1 MFADADGRPLEYTHG
16 IETIYKGE
24 TVALLLVLFIAFFV
38 VVFLFLLPIL
48 FSLQAVGSLFVYP
61 KQLLAIFGNKIL
73 RRNHALEHATIVVMM
88 EREPGRRLNGFS
100 TDDGFFVQ
108 GVRSLNEVESAAR
121 EAIRR
126 LQNGEKGLA
135 VHRNCGTTIVAANLL
150 AAVFFLAALGIG
162 WLYLHWP
169 LYLLILG
176 SVALAFALRV
186 PLSLLLQRFVT
197 TDADLSNA
205 EVGWVEPA
213 NPGDLKNGI
222 FGLLLAA
229 TTVRVRVFHT
239 DPDAVE
245 IIRDD
250 GAIVR

>member
-1 MFADADGRPLEYTHG
+1 M
-16 IETIYKGE
+16 
-24 TVALLLVLFIAFFV
+24 ALLVVLFIAFFV
-38 VVFLFLLPIL
+38 IAFLFLLPIL

-61 KQLLAIFGNKIL
+61 RQLKAIFGNRIL

-108 GVRSLNEVESAAR
+108 GVRSIAEVESAAR

-135 VHRNCGTTIVAANLL
+135 IHRNCGTTIVAANLL
-150 AAVFFLAALGIG
+150 AAILFLLALGLG
-162 WLYLHWP
+162 LYLGGNI
-169 LYLLILG
+169 YLMILG
-176 SVALAFALRV
+176 SVVLAFALRV
-186 PLSLLLQRFVT
+186 PLSLILQRFVT
-197 TDADLSNA
+197 TDADLKNA

-213 NPGDLKNGI
+213 QPGDLKSGV

-229 TTVRVRVFHT
+229 STVRVRVFHT

-245 IIRDD
+245 ILRDD

>member
-1 MFADADGRPLEYTHG
+1 M
-16 IETIYKGE
+16 
-24 TVALLLVLFIAFFV
+24 ALLVVLFIAFFV
-38 VVFLFLLPIL
+38 IAFLFLLPIL

-61 KQLLAIFGNKIL
+61 RQLKAIFGNRIL

-108 GVRSLNEVESAAR
+108 GVRSIAEVESAAR

-135 VHRNCGTTIVAANLL
+135 IHRNCGTTIVAANLL
-150 AAVFFLAALGIG
+150 AAILFLLALGLG
-162 WLYLHWP
+162 LYLGGNI
-169 LYLLILG
+169 YLMILG
-176 SVALAFALRV
+176 SVVLAFALRI
-186 PLSLLLQRFVT
+186 PLSLILQRFVT
-197 TDADLSNA
+197 TDADLKNA

-213 NPGDLKNGI
+213 QPGDLKSGV

-229 TTVRVRVFHT
+229 STVRVRVFHT

-245 IIRDD
+245 ILRDD

>member
-1 MFADADGRPLEYTHG
+1 
-16 IETIYKGE
+16 
-24 TVALLLVLFIAFFV
+24 VAPLLLVLFIAFFV

-61 KQLLAIFGNKIL
+61 KQLRAIFGNKIL
-73 RRNHALEHATIVVMM
+73 RRNHDLEHATIVVMM
-88 EREPGRRLNGFS
+88 EREPGRKLNGFS

-108 GVRSLNEVESAAR
+108 GVRSISEVESAAR
-121 EAIRR
+121 EAMRR
-126 LQNGEKGLA
+126 LQNGEKRLA
-135 VHRNCGTTIVAANLL
+135 IHRNCGTTIVAANLL
-150 AAVFFLAALGIG
+150 AAIFFLVAIG
-162 WLYLHWP
+162 LSFLYLAGGY
-169 LYLLILG
+169 LYIMILG
-176 SVALAFALRV
+176 SVVLAFALRI

-197 TDADLSNA
+197 TDADLTNA

-213 NPGDLKNGI
+213 QPGDLKSGI

-229 TTVRVRVFHT
+229 STVRVRVFHT

-245 IIRDD
+245 IVRDD

>member
-1 MFADADGRPLEYTHG
+1 
-16 IETIYKGE
+16 
-24 TVALLLVLFIAFFV
+24 VAPLLLVLFIAFFV

-61 KQLLAIFGNKIL
+61 KQLRAIFGNRIL

-88 EREPGRRLNGFS
+88 EREPGRKLNGFS

-108 GVRSLNEVESAAR
+108 GVRSISEVESAAR
-121 EAIRR
+121 EALRR
-126 LQNGEKGLA
+126 LQNGEKRLA
-135 VHRNCGTTIVAANLL
+135 IHRNCGTTIVAANLL
-150 AAVFFLAALGIG
+150 AAIFFLVAIG
-162 WLYLHWP
+162 LSFLYLAGGY
-169 LYLLILG
+169 LYLMILG
-176 SVALAFALRV
+176 SVVLAFALRI

-197 TDADLSNA
+197 TDADLKNA

-213 NPGDLKNGI
+213 QPGDLKSGI

-229 TTVRVRVFHT
+229 STVRVRVFHT

-245 IIRDD
+245 IFRDD

>member
-1 MFADADGRPLEYTHG
+1 
-16 IETIYKGE
+16 
-24 TVALLLVLFIAFFV
+24 VALLLVLFVAFFV

-61 KQLLAIFGNKIL
+61 KQLRAIFGNKIL

-88 EREPGRRLNGFS
+88 EREPGRKLNGFS

-108 GVRSLNEVESAAR
+108 GVRSISDVESAAR
-121 EAIRR
+121 EAMRR
-126 LQNGEKGLA
+126 LQNGEKRLA
-135 VHRNCGTTIVAANLL
+135 IHRNCGTTIVAANLL
-150 AAVFFLAALGIG
+150 AAIFFLVTLGLV
-162 WLYLHWP
+162 LYLGVGN
-169 LYLLILG
+169 LYLMILG
-176 SVALAFALRV
+176 SVVLAFALRI
-186 PLSLLLQRFVT
+186 PLSLILQRFVT
-197 TDADLSNA
+197 TDADLTNA

-213 NPGDLKNGI
+213 QPGDLKSGI

-229 TTVRVRVFHT
+229 STVRVRVFHT

-245 IIRDD
+245 IFRDD

>member
-1 MFADADGRPLEYTHG
+1 M
-16 IETIYKGE
+16 
-24 TVALLLVLFIAFFV
+24 ALLLVLFIAFFV

-61 KQLLAIFGNKIL
+61 RQLKAVFGNRIL
-73 RRNHALEHATIVVMM
+73 RRNHALEHGTIAVMM
-88 EREPGRRLNGFS
+88 EREPGRKLNGFS

-108 GVRSLNEVESAAR
+108 GVRSLAEVESAAR
-121 EAIRR
+121 EAISR

-150 AAVFFLAALGIG
+150 AAIFFLVALGLGI
-162 WLYLHWP
+162 LYLGSNY

-176 SVALAFALRV
+176 SVVLAFVLRV

-197 TDADLSNA
+197 TDADLKNA

-213 NPGDLKNGI
+213 QPGDLKSGI

-229 TTVRVRVFHT
+229 STVQVRVFHT

-245 IIRDD
+245 IFRDD

>member
-1 MFADADGRPLEYTHG
+1 
-16 IETIYKGE
+16 
-24 TVALLLVLFIAFFV
+24 VALLFVLFVAFFV

-61 KQLLAIFGNKIL
+61 KQLRAIFGNRIL

-88 EREPGRRLNGFS
+88 EREPGRKLNGFS

-108 GVRSLNEVESAAR
+108 GVRSISEVESAAR
-121 EAIRR
+121 EALRR
-126 LQNGEKGLA
+126 LQSGEKRLA
-135 VHRNCGTTIVAANLL
+135 IHRNCGTTIVAANLL
-150 AAVFFLAALGIG
+150 AAIFFLVALGLV
-162 WLYLHWP
+162 LYLGVGN
-169 LYLLILG
+169 LYLMILG
-176 SVALAFALRV
+176 SVVLAFALRI

-197 TDADLSNA
+197 TDADLRNA

-213 NPGDLKNGI
+213 QPGDLKSGI

-229 TTVRVRVFHT
+229 STVRVRVFHT

-245 IIRDD
+245 IFRDD

>member
-1 MFADADGRPLEYTHG
+1 
-16 IETIYKGE
+16 
-24 TVALLLVLFIAFFV
+24 VALLLVLFIAFFV

-61 KQLLAIFGNKIL
+61 RQLRAIFGNRIL

-88 EREPGRRLNGFS
+88 EREPGRKLNGFS

-108 GVRSLNEVESAAR
+108 GVRSIAEVESAAR
-121 EAIRR
+121 EAVRR
-126 LQNGEKGLA
+126 LQNGEKSLA
-135 VHRNCGTTIVAANLL
+135 IHRNCGTTIVAANLL
-150 AAVFFLAALGIG
+150 AAVFFLVALGLV
-162 WLYLHWP
+162 LYLGGSY
-169 LYLLILG
+169 LYLMILG
-176 SVALAFALRV
+176 SVVLAVALRV
-186 PLSLLLQRFVT
+186 PLSLILQRFVT
-197 TDADLSNA
+197 TDADLKNA

-213 NPGDLKNGI
+213 QPGDLRSGI

-229 TTVRVRVFHT
+229 STVQVRVFHT

-245 IIRDD
+245 IFRDD

>member
-1 MFADADGRPLEYTHG
+1 
-16 IETIYKGE
+16 
-24 TVALLLVLFIAFFV
+24 VALLLVLFVAFFV

-61 KQLLAIFGNKIL
+61 RQLRAIFGNKIL

-108 GVRSLNEVESAAR
+108 GVRSMAEVESAAR
-121 EAIRR
+121 EAVRR
-126 LQNGEKGLA
+126 LQNGQRGLA
-135 VHRNCGTTIVAANLL
+135 IHRNCGTTIVAANLL
-150 AAVFFLAALGIG
+150 AAIFFLTALGIG
-162 WLYLHWP
+162 LYLSWN

-176 SVALAFALRV
+176 SVVLAFALRV

-213 NPGDLKNGI
+213 NPQDLRNGI

-229 TTVRVRVFHT
+229 STVRVRVFHT